1 MAAKTA
7 ADPEWRLRAAMDHFG
22 PLRPD
27 EIDAAAADDFVD
39 WALRERE
46 AIKEAGPAGRPL
58 TETYTDARTGRTHRR
73 RRRGL
78 SNSSINKVLV
88 AVRRAPKEAMR
99 QGLIDGNPLTEVD
112 CYLRSPPP
120 RRPFLQVAEVEALF
134 EAARE
139 LEREQKGLSRME
151 VRAIRA
157 STEPAVTLA
166 RHGRCQVAERRRTEQ
181 ARQRGWKK
189 T

>member
-46 AIKEAGPAGRPL
+46 AIKEAGAAGRPL

-88 AVRRAPKEAMR
+88 AVRRAPKEASGRSHRR
-99 QGLIDGNPLTEVD
+99 Q
-112 CYLRSPPP
+112 S
-120 RRPFLQVAEVEALF
+120 A
-134 EAARE
+134 
-139 LEREQKGLSRME
+139 
-151 VRAIRA
+151 
-157 STEPAVTLA
+157 
-166 RHGRCQVAERRRTEQ
+166 H
-181 ARQRGWKK
+181 
-189 T
+189 